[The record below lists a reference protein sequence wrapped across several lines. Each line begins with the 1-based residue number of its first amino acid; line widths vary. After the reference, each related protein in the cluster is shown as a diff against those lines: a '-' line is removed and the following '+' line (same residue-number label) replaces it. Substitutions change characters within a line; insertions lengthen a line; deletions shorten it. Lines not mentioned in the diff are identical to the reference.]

1 MCYNMEKYTEK
12 KQRNQVFQKFIKRH
26 IGENQMDLVE
36 DCNTFLSFVADKTL
50 EKQKLYKANSC
61 KNRFCP
67 VCAWRKAR
75 KDALGLSLMMQYIKQ
90 QENKEF
96 IFLTLTTPNVMSDEL
111 ENEIKRYNN
120 SFRKLIKRKKVGSV
134 IKGYVRK
141 LEITY
146 NKKRDDYNP
155 HFHVLIAVNKSY
167 FTDKRYYVSQQ
178 EWLDLWRDVTGISE
192 ITQVQVQKIR
202 QNNNKELYEMAKYSG
217 KDSDYLINQKVF
229 DAFYKSL
236 KGKQVLVYSGLFKE
250 AKKKLKNGDL
260 DYLKEIDPTEY
271 IYQIFYIWK
280 QKEYL
285 ASELYDLT
293 EQEKR
298 EINHKMID
306 EIEEE
311 Q

>member
-90 QENKEF
+90 QQKKEF

-120 SFRKLIKRKKVGSV
+120 SFRKLIKRKKVDSV

-167 FTDKRYYVSQQ
+167 FTDKRYYISQQ

>member
-1 MCYNMEKYTEK
+1 MDKYTEK

-26 IGENQMDLVE
+26 VKEGQMDLIRE
-36 DCNTFLSFVADKTL
+36 CNTFLSFVADKTL
-50 EKQKLYKANSC
+50 EKQKLHKSNLC

-90 QENKEF
+90 KEDKQF
-96 IFLTLTTPNVMSDEL
+96 IFLTLTTPNVTAEHL
-111 ENEIKRYNN
+111 ESEIKAYNH
-120 SFRKLIKRKKVGSV
+120 SFQKMFKRKRVNS
-134 IKGYVRK
+134 IAKGYVRK

-146 NKKRDDYNP
+146 NKERDDYNP
-155 HFHVLIAVNKSY
+155 HFHVLIAVNRSYFKDTKSY
-167 FTDKRYYVSQQ
+167 ISQK
-178 EWLDLWRDVTGISE
+178 EWLNLWRDVTDMPE

-250 AKKKLKNGDL
+250 ARKKLKNGEL
-260 DYLKEIDPTEY
+260 DYLKDIDPTEY
-271 IYQIFYIWK
+271 VYQIFYMWNK
-280 QKEYL
+280 NEYL
-285 ASELYDLT
+285 ASEIFDLT
-293 EQEKR
+293 DEEKQK
-298 EINHKMID
+298 INHQMIN
-306 EIEEE
+306 EIEKEK
-311 Q
+311 

>member
-26 IGENQMDLVE
+26 VKEGQMDLIKG
-36 DCNTFLSFVADKTL
+36 CNTFLSFVADKTL
-50 EKQKLYKANSC
+50 EKQKLYKSNLC

-90 QENKEF
+90 QENKKF
-96 IFLTLTTPNVMSDEL
+96 IFLTLTTPNVISGEL

-120 SFRKLIKRKKVGSV
+120 AFRKLIKRKKVGSV

-167 FTDKRYYVSQQ
+167 FTDKRYYISQK
-178 EWLDLWRDVTGISE
+178 EWLELWRDVTGISE

-236 KGKQVLVYSGLFKE
+236 KGKQVLVYSGLFKD

-271 IYQIFYIWK
+271 VYQIFYMWNK
-280 QKEYL
+280 NEYL
-285 ASELYDLT
+285 ASEIFDLT
-293 EQEKR
+293 DEEKQK
-298 EINHKMID
+298 INHQMIN
-306 EIEEE
+306 EIEKEK
-311 Q
+311 

>member
-36 DCNTFLSFVADKTL
+36 DCNTFLSFLADKTL

-90 QENKEF
+90 QQKKEF

-120 SFRKLIKRKKVGSV
+120 SFRKLIKRKKVDSV

-167 FTDKRYYVSQQ
+167 FTDKRYYISQQ

>member
-1 MCYNMEKYTEK
+1 
-12 KQRNQVFQKFIKRH
+12 
-26 IGENQMDLVE
+26 
-36 DCNTFLSFVADKTL
+36 
-50 EKQKLYKANSC
+50 
-61 KNRFCP
+61 
-67 VCAWRKAR
+67 
-75 KDALGLSLMMQYIKQ
+75 
-90 QENKEF
+90 
-96 IFLTLTTPNVMSDEL
+96 LTTPNVMSDEL
-111 ENEIKRYNN
+111 ENEIKHYNN
-120 SFRKLIKRKKVGSV
+120 SFRKLIKRKKVDSV

-141 LEITY
+141 LEVTY

-155 HFHVLIAVNKSY
+155 QIHVLIAEKKSY
-167 FTDKRYYVSQQ
+167 FKDTKSYISQK
-178 EWLDLWRDVTGISE
+178 EWLNLWRDVTGISE

-298 EINHKMID
+298 E
-306 EIEEE
+306 
-311 Q
+311 

>member
-1 MCYNMEKYTEK
+1 M
-12 KQRNQVFQKFIKRH
+12 
-26 IGENQMDLVE
+26 L
-36 DCNTFLSFVADKTL
+36 
-50 EKQKLYKANSC
+50 KLYYKFNFATE
-61 KNRFCP
+61 P
-67 VCAWRKAR
+67 
-75 KDALGLSLMMQYIKQ
+75 
-90 QENKEF
+90 
-96 IFLTLTTPNVMSDEL
+96 
-111 ENEIKRYNN
+111 
-120 SFRKLIKRKKVGSV
+120 
-134 IKGYVRK
+134 
-141 LEITY
+141 
-146 NKKRDDYNP
+146 DYNP

-167 FTDKRYYVSQQ
+167 FKDTKSYISQQ
-178 EWLDLWRDVTGISE
+178 EWLDLWCDVTGISE

-250 AKKKLKNGDL
+250 AKKKLKIGDL

>member
-1 MCYNMEKYTEK
+1 MS
-12 KQRNQVFQKFIKRH
+12 KFIKRH

-90 QENKEF
+90 EEKKEF
-96 IFLTLTTPNVMSDEL
+96 IFLTLTTPNVKATKL
-111 ENEIKRYNN
+111 ESEIKRYNQ
-120 SFRKLIKRKKVGSV
+120 SFRRLTNRKHFKS
-134 IKGYVRK
+134 IAKGYVRK

-167 FTDKRYYVSQQ
+167 FTDKRYYISQQ

-260 DYLKEIDPTEY
+260 DYLKEIDPTQY

-298 EINHKMID
+298 EINYKMID